1 MLSWEEDEDE
11 CYLESLDSLK
21 QASASFALH
30 ESASCAAL
38 LPCGL
43 LPEELEE
50 LESLKLEAELLKP
63 AAAAPAATVLKTIAI
78 ATSGSGDAPA
88 PLTPQGVTPC
98 AGTARLLS
106 DAEDEEVSQADDED
120 VGDACADTACLPLAP
135 FAPAPATEPAAP
147 AVPPTGA

>member
-1 MLSWEEDEDE
+1 MLSWDDEDD

-30 ESASCAAL
+30 ESESCAAL

-50 LESLKLEAELLKP
+50 LESLKLEADLLKS
-63 AAAAPAATVLKTIAI
+63 AAAPAAATLKSITI
-78 ATSGSGDAPA
+78 ATSTSVDAPA

-106 DAEDEEVSQADDED
+106 DAEDEESPEEEED
-120 VGDACADTACLPLAP
+120 GGEACADAACLPTA
-135 FAPAPATEPAAP
+135 ASAEPDAAP
-147 AVPPTGA
+147 AVAPSAA